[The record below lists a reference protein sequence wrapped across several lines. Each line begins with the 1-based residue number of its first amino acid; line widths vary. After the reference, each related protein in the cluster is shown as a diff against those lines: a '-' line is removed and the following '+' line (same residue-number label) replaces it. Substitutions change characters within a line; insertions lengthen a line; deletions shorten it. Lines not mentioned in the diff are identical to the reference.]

1 VDLAWYYLPLVF
13 VTPLLLGVAL
23 LRCAGI
29 GTATDR
35 LAYAAWAYVAGMLG
49 TATLLFPWL
58 CLGLP
63 PNPWLLHLVL
73 LGAAAC
79 CFLLSRHLHAHEDQ
93 PAPVLWESTGRVER
107 AFYIGV
113 LALVLVVSG
122 QRLMGGNLLPIAD
135 GDEAMIWSAKAKLIV
150 SSGGFGQR
158 LAENAPGLEH
168 GPTFPDAFSPAID
181 KALQEPS
188 FAQNKTFRDAPRTGP
203 NHHLD
208 YPVLNPLLQVWVF
221 AHAGGPLEW
230 QNRLP
235 IQGFGIALLLLLAAG
250 LRQVL
255 RPALVACCLVIFVA
269 IDETLT
275 QMRTCYAD
283 VMVAVGLAIACDAW
297 FRSQRDRQGPW
308 WWLVLL
314 GLSVAAWS
322 KNEGMMYLG
331 VALIAGLLACW
342 QRLPGPASHNPFEL
356 RLGVLVIPFLFVGAT
371 LSINYAFGFTND
383 LIESSAT
390 GTSLFDRL
398 LNPGDRAAAIGG
410 FTLDSLLLSRDRC
423 FVFLAFLVLLIS
435 CPVRAVTGP
444 LRAPGIFLMLS
455 IVMVFVVYLATPA
468 KIHWHLFTSL
478 PRVMW
483 QLTPCMLLWM
493 AYLLRE
499 LTSSWAS
506 TASPETQA
514 A

>member
-1 VDLAWYYLPLVF
+1 VDLAWYYFPLVF
-13 VTPLLLGVAL
+13 ITPLVLGVAL
-23 LRCAGI
+23 LGCAGI
-29 GTATDR
+29 ATATDR
-35 LAYAAWAYVAGMLG
+35 LAYAGWAYIAGMLG
-49 TATLLFPWL
+49 TAAVLFPWL

-73 LGAAAC
+73 LGVAAC
-79 CFLLSRHLHAHEDQ
+79 CFLLSRRQRPQEHHDAST
-93 PAPVLWESTGRVER
+93 PWRNTGRVER
-107 AFYIGV
+107 VFFIGV

-122 QRLMGGNLLPIAD
+122 QRVMVGNLLPIAD
-135 GDEAMIWSAKAKLIV
+135 ADEAMIWSAKAKLIF
-150 SSGGFGQR
+150 SSGGFGQH
-158 LAENAPGLEH
+158 LGESAPGLEH
-168 GPTFPDAFSPAID
+168 GAAFPDAFAPAID
-181 KALQEPS
+181 KALQDPT
-188 FAQNKTFRDAPRTGP
+188 FAQNRTFQDAPRTGP
-203 NHHLD
+203 DHHLD

-235 IQGFGIALLLLLAAG
+235 IQGFGIALLLVLAAG

-255 RPALVACCLVIFVA
+255 RPALVACCLLIFTA

-297 FRSQRDRQGPW
+297 LRSQRDRQGPW

-322 KNEGMMYLG
+322 KNEGMMYLC
-331 VALIAGLLACW
+331 VALVAGMLACS
-342 QRLPGPASHNPFEL
+342 QRLPGPASHNPFGG
-356 RLGVLVIPFLFVGAT
+356 RAGVLLVPFLFVGAT
-371 LSINYAFGFTND
+371 LSINFAFGFTND
-383 LIESSAT
+383 LIESDAT
-390 GTSLFDRL
+390 GMSVFERL
-398 LNPGDRAAAIGG
+398 LHSGDRVVAIAG
-410 FTLDSLLLSRDRC
+410 FTFDHLLISRDRC
-423 FVFLAFLVLLIS
+423 FVFLVFLVMLIS
-435 CPVRAVTGP
+435 CPLLAVKGP
-444 LRAPGIFLMLS
+444 LRAPGIFLILA
-455 IVMVFVVYLATPA
+455 IVMVFLVYMATPA

-499 LTSSWAS
+499 LTSSTVS
-506 TASPETQA
+506 TASLETQA